1 MTVSFTENG
10 WEDYCH
16 WQEFDPTKTEKI
28 RDMIKDISR
37 NPYKGLG
44 KPEPLKGNL
53 SGWWSRR
60 INDEH
65 RLVYQVTGKEKKT
78 IVINQCRFH
87 Y

>member
-1 MTVSFTENG
+1 MMVAFTENG
-10 WEDYCH
+10 WEDFCY
-16 WQEFDPTKTEKI
+16 WQEMDKEKAEKI
-28 RDMIKDISR
+28 VELIGEISR
-37 NPYKGLG
+37 NPFKGLG

-65 RLVYQVTGKEKKT
+65 RLVYQISGKERKT

>member
-1 MTVSFTENG
+1 MIVSFTENG
-10 WEDYCH
+10 WEDFCY
-16 WQEFDPTKTEKI
+16 WQAMDSEIQEKI
-28 RDMIKDISR
+28 ILLIKEISR
-37 NPYKGLG
+37 SPYKGLG

-65 RLVYQVTGKEKKT
+65 RLVYQVSGKEKK
-78 IVINQCRFH
+78 IMIINQCRFH

>member
-1 MTVSFTENG
+1 MTISFTENG
-10 WEDYCH
+10 WEDYSH
-16 WQEFDPTKTEKI
+16 WLDFDPDKEKKI
-28 RDMIKDISR
+28 RELLKDISR

-60 INDEH
+60 INDDH
-65 RLVYQVTGKEKKT
+65 RLVYMIAGKEKKS
-78 IVINQCRFH
+78 ILINQCRFH